1 MSARPEEHG
10 DDHDVINLGGE
21 TAVVVPLHEY
31 RMLAALRE
39 RASAAEIEE
48 AEIDAAIAEHEAWKA
63 VGQPGGTIAHEVAIA
78 ELLGAASEGRL
89 AACRAGVSATVH
101 G

>member
-1 MSARPEEHG
+1 M
-10 DDHDVINLGGE
+10 
-21 TAVVVPLHEY
+21 VVPLHEY

-63 VGQPGGTIAHEVAIA
+63 AGRPGGTISHEAAMA
-78 ELLGAASEGRL
+78 ELLGGDQ
-89 AACRAGVSATVH
+89 
-101 G
+101 